1 MKITIEDRLQAFS
14 HKPGHE
20 VLVPGTYYKLTVY
33 PTCLECM
40 DLCGTK
46 KASFSW
52 DLKGPIYPFTVE
64 QDLEKSCVRIYGQSA
79 QGYFRFLVK
88 AEEGNIVILVE
99 KVPAEGTT
107 LEKGKSILIEE
118 VVTKKPFSLERLF
131 LGNSKQKDQDCIRTR
146 RDLSEVL
153 PYWFFLGQMTP
164 EVKEKEGEMS
174 HLLDLV
180 KLKVEDK
187 EKDVDALLLS
197 TYLAGFCSGF
207 VPRAQDEEFQGI
219 VPVEKKKGITALAL
233 LSKGALQIRSLF
245 FQEKE
250 GVYHFLPC
258 LPSQFPAGKMVGVK
272 TVDGSTIDIEW
283 TKHQMRRICISIQKV
298 GELNCTFSFGIK
310 RYRIRRSLKDKGTT
324 LQVGESFKVRTGDV
338 LWLDRF
344 QT

>member
-20 VLVPGTYYKLTVY
+20 VLVPGTHYKLKVF
-33 PTCLECM
+33 PTFLECM

-64 QDLEKSCVRIYGQSA
+64 QDLEKFCVRIYGQSV

-88 AEEGNIVILVE
+88 EEEGNIVILIE
-99 KVPAEGTT
+99 KAPTEGTA
-107 LEKGKSILIEE
+107 LQKGKSILIEG
-118 VVTKKPFSLERLF
+118 VVVKKSPFRERLF
-131 LGNSKQKDQDCIRTR
+131 LGNSKQKDVDCMRTR
-146 RDLSEVL
+146 RDLSEIL
-153 PYWFFLGQMTP
+153 PYWFFLGQITP

-180 KLKVEDK
+180 QQKIEHGNK
-187 EKDVDALLLS
+187 EVDALLLS
-197 TYLAGFCSGF
+197 TYLAGLCPGF

-219 VPVEKKKGITALAL
+219 VPIEKKKGITALSL
-233 LSKGALQIRSLF
+233 LFKGSLQIRSLF

-258 LPSQFPAGKMVGVK
+258 LPSNFPAGKMVGLK

-310 RYRIRRSLKDKGTT
+310 RYRIRRNLKDKGTV